1 MSAKSTDESYEYYME
16 SIVNYNDEAEKR
28 AKLETLKECEVY
40 DRAKEYVNK
49 HPYVCSFLNSA
60 QGYEVL
66 TRFMV
71 EFSKLERKL

>member
-1 MSAKSTDESYEYYME
+1 MSAKSTDESYEDYIE
-16 SIVNYNDEAEKR
+16 SINYNDEAEKR

-40 DRAKEYVNK
+40 DRAKEYVDK
-49 HPYVCSFLNSA
+49 HTYVCSFLNSA